1 MSATTVFL
9 PGFDDTRAAPK
20 KVIDLVAKGLPF
32 DVLDRVS
39 RAYGLTQRTM
49 AQLLGIVPR
58 TLQRRR
64 AAGSLDAWES
74 ERLYRYIRLYRLAIT
89 VFDDD
94 PDSARQFLTEAQPS
108 LGGEVPIEM
117 ARSEYGASEVM
128 DILGRIDHGVYT

>member
-1 MSATTVFL
+1 MSATVFL
-9 PGFDDTRAAPK
+9 PGFDDTRAAPN

-32 DVLDRVS
+32 EVLDRVS
-39 RAYGLTQRTM
+39 RAYGLTQRAM

-64 AAGSLDAWES
+64 AAGSLDALES
-74 ERLYRYIRLYRLAIT
+74 ERLYRYIRLYRLALS
-89 VFDDD
+89 VFDND
-94 PDSARQFLTEAQPS
+94 PVSARQFLTEAQPG